1 MQVKTSFGF
10 YLPTRIEKTDV
21 IVAVGG
27 GSVLDSAKAIA
38 VLQTHGGCVRDYEGR
53 GKITREITPLVAI
66 PTTAGTGS
74 EVTRSAVITDTER
87 KFKMTVKDVGMA
99 PRLAIVDPDTT
110 RLLPPAT
117 AASTGMDALV
127 HAVEAFTC
135 RPANQMSDVMG
146 PGGHG
151 QDISLTEGGCWRW
164 RPRGQV

>member
-74 EVTRSAVITDTER
+74 EVTRSSVITDTES
-87 KFKMTVKDVGMA
+87 MA